1 MSSSLSKKSG
11 KIGEQECNKE
21 CPERE
26 KWMNILNLALDGE
39 ATEEQEKYLKSHVD
53 MCLPCLNDYNLEKTI
68 KELLQS
74 NCSKAEVPAGLMET
88 IKSKLNEKTV

>member
-1 MSSSLSKKSG
+1 MSSLLSKWFG
-11 KIGEQECNKE
+11 KKKKNG

-26 KWMNILNLALDGE
+26 KWMDILSMVLDGE

-53 MCLPCLNDYNLEKTI
+53 MCLPCLDDYNLEKMI

-74 NCSKAEVPAGLMET
+74 KCSQVEVPEGLAEA
-88 IKSKLNEKTV
+88 IKSKL